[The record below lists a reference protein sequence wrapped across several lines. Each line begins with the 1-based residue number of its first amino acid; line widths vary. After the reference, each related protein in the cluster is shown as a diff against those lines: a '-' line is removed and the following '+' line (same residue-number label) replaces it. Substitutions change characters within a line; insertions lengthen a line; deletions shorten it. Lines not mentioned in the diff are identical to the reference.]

1 MPALALD
8 RDAQAIAMLCSR
20 MALPR
25 EGGPKSFGPAEWNRL
40 AGVLRS
46 TAYGRPGD
54 LLGRSAA
61 ELAAELAIAR
71 EQAERIHDLLSRGGQ
86 LAMEMERLARR
97 GIWILTRA
105 DEDYPIRLKER
116 LRGDAP
122 PLFFGAGPRSLL
134 AAGGVAV
141 VGSRDADDEAL
152 TFAREVGRW
161 CAREHTPVVS
171 GAARGIDI
179 TAMLSAL
186 DAGGSAIGIAAE
198 ALERLV
204 RRRELREALAD
215 DSLVIISP
223 HHPATRFHTGNAMRR
238 NRLIYCA
245 ADVAVVVA
253 SAGERGGTRAGALEA
268 LDAGWIPV
276 LVRDDG
282 SRGNEDLMRRGAQP
296 LTMPAPII
304 DAAYR
309 PVASS
314 LFDAVPAQSHE
325 PATID
330 REASDAPP
338 QLSPDDEREH
348 GIRDLFHSVWPQL
361 AAFLIVPRSETD
373 VAEHFQLQRTQARAW
388 LTRAVDEQHI
398 RREGRQRRYVLADGQ
413 QSLETPEA
421 SRA

>member
-1 MPALALD
+1 MQALALD

-20 MALPR
+20 TALPR
-25 EGGPKSFGPAEWNRL
+25 DGGPKPFGPAEWNRL

-46 TAYGRPGD
+46 TAFGRPGD

-61 ELAAELAIAR
+61 ELAAELPIAR
-71 EQAERIHDLLSRGGQ
+71 EQAERIHALLSRGGQ
-86 LAMEMERLARR
+86 LAMEVERLAGR

-116 LRGDAP
+116 LRADAP

-152 TFAREVGRW
+152 TFARELGRW
-161 CAREHTPVVS
+161 CAREQTPVVS

-179 TAMLSAL
+179 AAMLGAL

-204 RRRELREALAD
+204 RRRELREALEE
-215 DSLVIISP
+215 DSLTIISP
-223 HHPATRFHTGNAMRR
+223 HHPSARFHAGNAMRR

-253 SAGERGGTRAGALEA
+253 SDVEHGGTRAGALEA
-268 LDAGWIPV
+268 LDAGWVPV

-282 SRGNEDLMRRGAQP
+282 SRGNEDLLRRGGQP
-296 LTMPAPII
+296 LMTPAPVV
-304 DAAYR
+304 DGVHR
-309 PVASS
+309 PAASS
-314 LFDAVPAQSHE
+314 LFDVSPVRRDE
-325 PATID
+325 ATPTAD
-330 REASDAPP
+330 REASDASP
-338 QLSPDDEREH
+338 QTSGEEKPDDEIH
-348 GIRDLFHSVWPQL
+348 DLFPTVWPQL
-361 AAFLIVPRSETD
+361 ADFLIVPRSETE
-373 VAEHFQLQRTQARAW
+373 VAAYFQLQRTQVRAW
-388 LTRAVDEQHI
+388 LTRAVEARHV
-398 RREGRQRRYVLADGQ
+398 RREARGRRYVLVGGQ
-413 QSLETPEA
+413 QSLDTD
-421 SRA
+421 